1 MNWRWTWLNFV
12 VSVLI
17 NRLWF
22 LIDRG
27 VINFHVWALSGSE
40 SITIDRSQT
49 VFTDVYFYLSV
60 LLSVILLALFQ
71 RLTSRFGVLFPEMPE
86 VVHASQD
93 GQIEPLVDLPA
104 QTLTRQVSVMLQ
116 LKRKKL
122 V

>member
-12 VSVLI
+12 LSVLI

-27 VINFHVWALSGSE
+27 VSNSWVWALSESE
-40 SITIDRSQT
+40 SIIIDRSQT
-49 VFTDVYFYLSV
+49 VFIDVYFYFSV
-60 LLSVILLALFQ
+60 LLSVILLVLFQ

-93 GQIEPLVDLPA
+93 GHIEPLVDLPA
-104 QTLTRQVSVMLQ
+104 QTLTRQVSVMSK
-116 LKRKKL
+116 LKQKKL
-122 V
+122 G

>member
-27 VINFHVWALSGSE
+27 FYNFHVWALSESE

-49 VFTDVYFYLSV
+49 VFNDVYLYFSV

-93 GQIEPLVDLPA
+93 GHIEPLMDLPA
-104 QTLTRQVSVMLQ
+104 QTLTRQVPFSV
-116 LKRKKL
+116 
-122 V
+122 

>member
-93 GQIEPLVDLPA
+93 GHIEPLVDLPA
-104 QTLTRQVSVMLQ
+104 QTLTRQVSFMIK
-116 LKRKKL
+116 LKQKKL
-122 V
+122 S

>member
-12 VSVLI
+12 VSALI

-27 VINFHVWALSGSE
+27 VSNSWVWALSESE
-40 SITIDRSQT
+40 SIIIDRSQT
-49 VFTDVYFYLSV
+49 VFIDVYFYFSV

-93 GQIEPLVDLPA
+93 GHVEPLVDLPA
-104 QTLTRQVSVMLQ
+104 QTLTRQDSFV
-116 LKRKKL
+116 LKL
-122 V
+122 IH

>member
-12 VSVLI
+12 VSALI

-27 VINFHVWALSGSE
+27 VSNSWVWALSESE
-40 SITIDRSQT
+40 SIIIDRSQT
-49 VFTDVYFYLSV
+49 VFIDVYFYFSV

-93 GQIEPLVDLPA
+93 GHIEPLVDLPK
-104 QTLTRQVSVMLQ
+104 QTLTRQVPFHCCFGCS
-116 LKRKKL
+116 
-122 V
+122 